1 MDSKRQG
8 FSVGITSIAV
18 IFTVVCLTIFA
29 VLSVSTAAQEKDL
42 AEKYAES
49 VSEYW
54 AADAKCTEIVNE
66 LGKLWEEGA
75 GSSAILETA
84 AAEGIETYEDGNVI
98 YVYFEEPVN
107 DSNSIAVSLEIGD
120 EFRVTGW
127 QEIYTGDWDAD
138 MGLDL
143 FIQ

>member
-54 AADAKCTEIVNE
+54 AADARCTEIVNE

-107 DSNSIAVSLEIGD
+107 DSNSIAVSLEISD